1 MKLGFV
7 GSGTITAAIVD
18 GLGAA
23 KADVSIVLSPRNAAI
38 AARLAARHSNVRVA
52 DSNQAVLDASDM
64 VVIAVRPQIIDEVLR
79 PLRFRP
85 DHRVVSLVAR
95 VSLQYLQGATR
106 PASRVTRAVPLPS
119 VARRQGPTAVFPPA
133 ADVIALFGPLGR
145 AIPVEQ
151 EAVFNVFGTATAVM
165 ASYFTF
171 AGTISGWMERHGVA
185 HEAARSFVRQMLEG
199 LASAGPERTFW
210 ELADEHQTRG
220 GINEQVVRAIATDG
234 IITSLDE
241 ALDAALDSMQRGTGN
256 NG

>member
-1 MKLGFV
+1 MRLGFV
-7 GSGTITAAIVD
+7 GSGTITAAIID

-23 KADVSIVLSPRNAAI
+23 KADVAIVLSPRNADV
-38 AARLAARHSNVRVA
+38 AAALAARHSNVRVA
-52 DSNQAVLDASDM
+52 DSNQTVLDESEM
-64 VVIAVRPQIIDEVLR
+64 VVIAVRPQIVAEVLR
-79 PLRFRP
+79 QLRFRP

-95 VSLQYLQGATR
+95 ISLEYLQRATR

-133 ADVIALFGPLGR
+133 DEVIALFDPLGR

-151 EAVFNVFGTATAVM
+151 EALFNVFGTATAVM
-165 ASYFTF
+165 ASYFAF

-185 HEAARSFVRQMLEG
+185 HEAARTFVRQMLEG
-199 LASAGPERTFW
+199 LATAGPGTFE

-234 IITSLDE
+234 VITSLDD
-241 ALDAALDSMQRGTGN
+241 ALDAALASMQRGTTRN
-256 NG
+256 S